1 MKLVSPQAAPGARGT
16 WRIVIEVRRIDLA
29 VALSLLL
36 HALLFALP
44 GPRVPPPAPAG
55 SAPMDVVLVTP
66 PQAVQTPPEPAPEKP
81 RPVERPVTRPVPRP
95 PVVAAPTP
103 VPETTPVP
111 SPVPTP
117 KEPPPLDMLASL
129 EARRAARRAAEG
141 PRTPPSTAPPAEDA
155 ATRNLRSLSGGE
167 GVGGVFEILHKG
179 PRSGEFA
186 FNGWRPEL
194 RNKWR
199 VVIEVD
205 AGQGGDI
212 ELAMVRRMIQ
222 LIREYYSGD
231 FKWESHRLQR
241 VVTLSA
247 RPEDTS
253 GLEDFM
259 MKEFFESG
267 VNPAR
272 R

>member
-1 MKLVSPQAAPGARGT
+1 L
-16 WRIVIEVRRIDLA
+16 
-29 VALSLLL
+29 
-36 HALLFALP
+36 
-44 GPRVPPPAPAG
+44 
-55 SAPMDVVLVTP
+55 
-66 PQAVQTPPEPAPEKP
+66 
-81 RPVERPVTRPVPRP
+81 
-95 PVVAAPTP
+95 
-103 VPETTPVP
+103 PETTPAP
-111 SPVPTP
+111 SPIPTP
-117 KEPPPLDMLASL
+117 NEPAPVDMLAAL

-141 PRTPPSTAPPAEDA
+141 PRSAPSASPPAEDA

-179 PRSGEFA
+179 PRTGEFA

-212 ELAMVRRMIQ
+212 DLAMVRRMIQ

-253 GLEDFM
+253 GLEEFM
-259 MKEFFESG
+259 MKEFFETPSLPR
-267 VNPAR
+267 PAR